1 MLGVGMQTRGLCIQI
16 LFDCTRLFFVV
27 FVQWV
32 CNRSFCELKGNKV
45 IINAMYLK
53 HKEHRARLPVSDYRC
68 VQHLWSAIH
77 AGISNS
83 SCCLWSSLAFCLY
96 SVLQMD
102 TACDDLVDLLVHVCR
117 FTCISVTRVTQ
128 RLRPVCVRVCVRV
141 VCSVTTGHEHLEP
154 VKLETWSKSET
165 KGTFIWQVRSEISQI
180 NSYFLLIL
188 ESCLAFA
195 M

>member
-1 MLGVGMQTRGLCIQI
+1 MLGVGMQTRGLCIQTFI
-16 LFDCTRLFFVV
+16 WLYSFVLCGV
-27 FVQWV
+27 CAVG

-117 FTCISVTRVTQ
+117 FTCISVSRVTQ
-128 RLRPVCVRVCVRV
+128 RLRPVCECVCEWFV
-141 VCSVTTGHEHLEP
+141 
-154 VKLETWSKSET
+154 
-165 KGTFIWQVRSEISQI
+165 
-180 NSYFLLIL
+180 LLQQD
-188 ESCLAFA
+188 
-195 M
+195 MNT